1 MRKIFLWIILLFLIF
16 IWGNVFANTRTAQ
29 QIDQEIQSKKE
40 QLSKTPQDSISTRLR
55 QEISDL
61 EAEKETLS
69 SSSSTSWC
77 TYSEWSS
84 LSSFLDGCK
93 PEKVVSGG
101 NMSIEGWFKT
111 KINTWIQNLALVLW
125 VAAVASLVYAALLF
139 QFANGEDEKIKKA
152 KDIVKWT
159 LIWFLLLISSGGI
172 VYVVINVMFGLW
184 EL

>member
-1 MRKIFLWIILLFLIF
+1 MKRIIIIF
-16 IWGNVFANTRTAQ
+16 ILVFSLFFSVYADNTDWSKDYYNELTEWWLSP
-29 QIDQEIQSKKE
+29 QEASKI
-40 QLSKTPQDSISTRLR
+40 SWYTPEDDTITW
-55 QEISDL
+55 
-61 EAEKETLS
+61 T
-69 SSSSTSWC
+69 TGC

-101 NMSIEGWFKT
+101 NMSIDGWFKT